1 MITPEHV
8 FKRLIKIMCKQC
20 GSCSKEHGRS
30 LDDAVDEAEASIL

>member
-20 GSCSKEHGRS
+20 DSCSKEHGRS